1 MFAHQTS
8 LGIQGDVVPG
18 SSLSRVCVCALIC
31 LLDDG
36 IRAACFSREHYH
48 IIIGRVLFYHAH
60 SLFPWTWEEKRK
72 RSEEGTE
79 RELRMDKGKVNKG
92 LTPDKC

>member
-18 SSLSRVCVCALIC
+18 SSLHTLIC

-48 IIIGRVLFYHAH
+48 IIIGRVLV
-60 SLFPWTWEEKRK
+60 PRK
-72 RSEEGTE
+72 KGRGARSGS
-79 RELRMDKGKVNKG
+79 
-92 LTPDKC
+92 

>member
-1 MFAHQTS
+1 MSCNIRREEMMFAHQTS

-48 IIIGRVLFYHAH
+48 IIIGRVLFYHTQ
-60 SLFPWTWEEKRK
+60 LFPLLEEEKRK
-72 RSEEGTE
+72 RSEE
-79 RELRMDKGKVNKG
+79 RDELRMATKAR
-92 LTPDKC
+92 

>member
-48 IIIGRVLFYHAH
+48 IIIGRVLFYHTH
-60 SLFPWTWEEKRK
+60 YSLGHGRK
-72 RSEEGTE
+72 KGRGARSGS
-79 RELRMDKGKVNKG
+79 
-92 LTPDKC
+92 